1 MYYEDTTQGTV
12 SSVEKNNYKNP
23 DKNILPGT
31 TVYTLSVETG
41 DSVYLSINFIQV
53 ITAAWLA
60 RHQHTWYK
68 LKVIPLISI
77 NMIAD
82 IRSVLADI
90 FK

>member
-1 MYYEDTTQGTV
+1 MK
-12 SSVEKNNYKNP
+12 KNNYKNP

-53 ITAAWLA
+53 ITAAWLPTT
-60 RHQHTWYK
+60 HCPHTNRTK

-77 NMIAD
+77 NMIPD
-82 IRSVLADI
+82 IRTVLADI